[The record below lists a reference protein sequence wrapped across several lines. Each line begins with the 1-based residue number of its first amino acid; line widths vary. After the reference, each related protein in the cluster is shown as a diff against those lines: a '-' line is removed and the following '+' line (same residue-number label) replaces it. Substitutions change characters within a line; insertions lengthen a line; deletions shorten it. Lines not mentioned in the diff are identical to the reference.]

1 MSLNM
6 GNFQAIKE
14 NAKKIM
20 DMDRNGSLDKYKGM
34 AGNNFDTINLGSENP
49 SIQYNMQE
57 MQQYQQFQQ
66 PMILPEQ
73 RQGGRSN
80 SRLPKAIL
88 ESMESNPIDETPL
101 YDAIGSGSVLDKL
114 DKKTF
119 ENSRRLM
126 PNAGKVPTKITEQI
140 QPQPQQFVTQTANI
154 DYSLIKT
161 IVEDCVKKSM
171 VALKKNILNENA
183 NAASNAL
190 MYMQF
195 NNGFKFITKNGD
207 IYEAKLVKKGNVN
220 DKG

>member
-20 DMDRNGSLDKYKGM
+20 DMDRSGALNQYKGM
-34 AGNNFDTINLGSENP
+34 AGENFDTINLGAENP
-49 SIQYNMQE
+49 TVQYNMQE
-57 MQQYQQFQQ
+57 MQQYQQYQQ
-66 PMILPEQ
+66 PIMLQEQ
-73 RQGGRSN
+73 RQGVRGN

-140 QPQPQQFVTQTANI
+140 QQPQQIVTQSANI

-183 NAASNAL
+183 NASSNAL

-207 IYEAKLVKKGNVN
+207 IYEAKLIKKGNVN